1 MVWAPRF
8 THLLLIMLLVNVA
21 LAYSMGMSPVFGL
34 IGLILVTANILVRRV
49 IQKLGKTS

>member
-21 LAYSMGMSPVFGL
+21 LAYGMGMSPVFGL
-34 IGLILVTANILVRRV
+34 IGLILVTANILVRRA
-49 IQKLGKTS
+49 IQKPGKTS